1 MNESNTRFRIREQRR
16 ANSLERT
23 IRKRG
28 SRGGRSLFLGAHFLV
43 AAVASVFALAQQNG
57 GDAEKALPLRSA
69 SDLTKSRF
77 AESTLPI
84 HKVTSEEQAFSS
96 KTEFGQFSPC
106 TEAERELEKM
116 LHGRDE
122 DIDLALANWLIAADI
137 PQFHDMRREFYFAQL
152 DAMIEQ
158 VRRDMARMQTNAIS
172 RGANLNDPGVRCGI
186 FCNAIIKLR
195 FGYSEEFRQHD
206 LTPQQD
212 KTLHGDAN
220 NTFLAGLVR
229 TRRGSCVS
237 MPLIYLV
244 IGQRLG
250 VPVHLV
256 ALGRHYFIRWQE
268 PGYRMNIET
277 TAVDKVWVTDDDSVY
292 MDDER
297 LTRNQLKGSDL
308 RNLTN
313 REVVGQLF
321 FTRSS
326 YWVMTAASSR
336 SRSWMDLSRARHL
349 APEDSAITKTYQAVF
364 NHYGITPDD
373 TLASIEQREI
383 GRN

>member
-1 MNESNTRFRIREQRR
+1 MLFANTQ
-16 ANSLERT
+16 
-23 IRKRG
+23 
-28 SRGGRSLFLGAHFLV
+28 
-43 AAVASVFALAQQNG
+43 
-57 GDAEKALPLRSA
+57 
-69 SDLTKSRF
+69 
-77 AESTLPI
+77 
-84 HKVTSEEQAFSS
+84 
-96 KTEFGQFSPC
+96 FGQFPPC
-106 TEAERELEKM
+106 TEAERELERISREK
-116 LHGRDE
+116 DA

-137 PQFHDMRREFYFAQL
+137 PQFHDMTREAYFAQL
-152 DAMIEQ
+152 DSMTEQ
-158 VRRDMARMQTNAIS
+158 VRREMARMQDNAKS
-172 RGANLNDPGVRCGI
+172 RGANLNDADVRCGI

-195 FGYSEEFRQHD
+195 FAYAYEFRQHD
-206 LTPQQD
+206 LTPQED
-212 KTLHGDAN
+212 KKLHGDAD

-244 IGQRLG
+244 IGQRLR

-268 PGYRMNIET
+268 PGYHMNIET

-292 MDDER
+292 MEDEG
-297 LTRNQLKGSDL
+297 LTRDQLKGSDL

-326 YWVMTAASSR
+326 YWAMTAANSR
-336 SRSWMDLSRARHL
+336 SRSWVDLSRARHL
-349 APEDSAITKTYQAVF
+349 APDDPAITKTYQAVF
-364 NHYGITPDD
+364 NHYGITPQD
-373 TLASIEQREI
+373 TLVSIEQKET